1 MLMALLSCV
10 PNNSTE
16 SQQISSDSN
25 SKYSN
30 NGSEIQN
37 DTDSNGK
44 RQYSNIMRIYE
55 RLDTVFIDADY
66 IQFLTGDAAID
77 AAKKANEADSFE
89 TADGKIVFAVPNDY
103 FIINESKRIRQL
115 PLAKDCTYDL
125 LNNPDRLHPI
135 EDNSLKS
142 LMKIYGDSP
151 FILTL
156 NDKGVVINI
165 KEVFLP

>member
-1 MLMALLSCV
+1 MFMALLSCV
-10 PNNSTE
+10 SNNSTE
-16 SQQISSDSN
+16 SQQTSSDSN

-30 NGSEIQN
+30 NISEIQN
-37 DTDSNGK
+37 DTNSTGK
-44 RQYSNIMRIYE
+44 RQYANIMRIYE
-55 RLDTVFIDADY
+55 RLDTVFIDVDY
-66 IQFLTGDAAID
+66 IQFLTGDAAIN

-89 TADGKIVFAVPNDY
+89 TADGRIEFAVPNDY
-103 FIINESKRIRQL
+103 FIINESKKIRQL
-115 PLAKDCTYDL
+115 PLAKDCTYEL

-142 LMKIYGDSP
+142 IMKIYGDSP